1 MSEELFNLSLLF
13 LLLII
18 PFIIMVTTYSF
29 VSKRLY
35 GTNLFL
41 NRNDNEIVSI
51 NNFSGNANNYSQRST
66 APSSDGNTID
76 LRKQENSFNGTS
88 MAVTYDCRSGH
99 INGINET
106 VSISNSRLIVDSN
119 GINQMMRNKKMR
131 LGYDL
136 KYCVLL

>member
-1 MSEELFNLSLLF
+1 
-13 LLLII
+13 
-18 PFIIMVTTYSF
+18 MVTTYTF
-29 VSKRLY
+29 VSKRLC
-35 GTNLFL
+35 GTNLFM
-41 NRNDNEIVSI
+41 NRNDNEIVSV
-51 NNFSGNANNYSQRST
+51 NNFSGNATNYSQRSST
-66 APSSDGNTID
+66 PSSDGNTID

-106 VSISNSRLIVDSN
+106 ISTPNSRLIVNSN

>member
-1 MSEELFNLSLLF
+1 
-13 LLLII
+13 
-18 PFIIMVTTYSF
+18 MVTTYTF
-29 VSKRLY
+29 VSKKLY

-41 NRNDNEIVSI
+41 NRNDNEIVSV
-51 NNFSGNANNYSQRST
+51 NHFSCNANDYPQRST
-66 APSSDGNTID
+66 TTSSDGNTID

-99 INGINET
+99 INGINDT
-106 VSISNSRLIVDSN
+106 ISISNSRLIVDSN

-136 KYCVLL
+136 KYCVIL